1 MKNIFVAVLAGVAF
15 VTIAGGV
22 PAAWDVNGK

>member
-1 MKNIFVAVLAGVAF
+1 MKNIFVAVLARVAF

-22 PAAWDVNGK
+22 PAARDVGK

>member
-22 PAAWDVNGK
+22 PVAWDVGK

>member
-1 MKNIFVAVLAGVAF
+1 MKNIFVAALAGVAL

-22 PAAWDVNGK
+22 PAAWDVGK